1 MTVKE
6 RIDEGLDRIRRLG
19 AKAVRIVLTE
29 ADLAELRDQ
38 AGAGEAY
45 GGVPVGQ
52 GEIGGHSYIET
63 EGAPS
68 GDTNFAI

>member
-6 RIDEGLDRIRRLG
+6 RIDEGLDRIQRLG

-29 ADLAELRDQ
+29 ADLEEL
-38 AGAGEAY
+38 
-45 GGVPVGQ
+45 GGLKSGHDYRGVLIAQ

-63 EGAPS
+63 QGAPS